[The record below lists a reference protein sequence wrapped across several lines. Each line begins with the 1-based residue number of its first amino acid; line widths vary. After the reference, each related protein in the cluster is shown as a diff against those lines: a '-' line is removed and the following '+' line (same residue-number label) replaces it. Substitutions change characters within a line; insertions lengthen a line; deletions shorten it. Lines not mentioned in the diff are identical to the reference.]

1 MPEMVPKSA
10 WEVSANL
17 RARSKREK
25 SFTPGGNLLIQE
37 RLYTAKASAALQ
49 NSLESVE
56 DRQKA
61 GVRNGKQEAT
71 GGGRRRA
78 GGRRQKAENVF
89 CWLGPTAHSFLTYC
103 LPPLPPVFSM
113 LREVSRE

>member
-1 MPEMVPKSA
+1 MVPKSA

-25 SFTPGGNLLIQE
+25 SFTPEGNLLIQE
-37 RLYTAKASAALQ
+37 RLYTQKASAALQ

-56 DRQKA
+56 DRQEA
-61 GVRNGKQEAT
+61 GMGGRRQQQAAA
-71 GGGRRRA
+71 GGRRRRA
-78 GGRRQKAENVF
+78 GSGGQEAENVF
-89 CWLGPTAHSFLTYC
+89 CWRAPNAHSFLTYC

-113 LREVSRE
+113 